1 MHIFLLFHYFLAQS
15 DFVQLNLKKKKK
27 KLLKIKVIFGTF
39 FKRWGKR
46 FSLLV
51 PYISP
56 AY

>member
-15 DFVQLNLKKKKK
+15 NFVQLNFFKKN